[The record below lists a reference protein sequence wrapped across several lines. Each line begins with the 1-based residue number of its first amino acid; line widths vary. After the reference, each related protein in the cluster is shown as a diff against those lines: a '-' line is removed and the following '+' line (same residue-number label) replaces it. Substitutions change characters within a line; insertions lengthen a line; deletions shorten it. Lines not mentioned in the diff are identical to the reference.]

1 MKKIPYKTDQNHPA
15 IRAYTEAVE
24 KGQTSHHVIY
34 GGSGWVVK
42 RTDSQKPARVFGT
55 QDEAA
60 DYAMEL
66 AKNAGTAL
74 FIHGMDGRIVDR
86 RDYS

>member
-34 GGSGWVVK
+34 RGNEWLVV
-42 RTDSQKPARVFGT
+42 RADSQKSGRAFGT
-55 QDEAA
+55 QNEAA
-60 DYAMEL
+60 DYAQGV
-66 AKNAGTAL
+66 AKNMGTAL
-74 FIHGMDGRIVDR
+74 FIHGTDGRIVDR
-86 RDYS
+86 IDYA